1 MNRYRGTQAEFQF
14 SIVAPHTAHSKL
26 LISRA
31 PRRTAAARPLP
42 HAAPLCGYKLAN
54 DGIDTR
60 AIQDW
65 LGHVSITHT
74 TRYTQLSPA
83 RFKDFWRD

>member
-1 MNRYRGTQAEFQF
+1 MHPIRGDELRALT
-14 SIVAPHTAHSKL
+14 AP
-26 LISRA
+26 
-31 PRRTAAARPLP
+31 
-42 HAAPLCGYKLAN
+42 N
-54 DGIDTR
+54 DGIDTP

-65 LGHVSITHT
+65 LGHVSIVHT